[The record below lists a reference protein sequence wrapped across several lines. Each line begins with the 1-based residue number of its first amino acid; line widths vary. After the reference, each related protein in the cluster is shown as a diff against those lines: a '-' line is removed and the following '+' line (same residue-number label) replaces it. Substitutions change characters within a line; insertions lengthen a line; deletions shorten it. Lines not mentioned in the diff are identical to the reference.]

1 MNMKNSYLL
10 YYLIENKYIN
20 FYLDFL
26 YSNYRFIN
34 SLMFI
39 IRMIIRIFPKI
50 SILIIS
56 ILCKNKCVNNFF

>member
-10 YYLIENKYIN
+10 YYLIENKHIN

-39 IRMIIRIFPKI
+39 IRMIIIIFPKI

-56 ILCKNKCVNNFF
+56 ILCKNKGVNNFF